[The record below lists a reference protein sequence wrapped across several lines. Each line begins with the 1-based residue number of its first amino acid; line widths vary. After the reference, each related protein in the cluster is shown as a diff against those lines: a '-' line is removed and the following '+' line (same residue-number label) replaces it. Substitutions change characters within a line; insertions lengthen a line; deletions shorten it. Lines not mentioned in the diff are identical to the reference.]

1 MDSIKDLQRGIMC
14 NDCKCDTKKQIKGRF
29 LGLGNFNA
37 KIMFVCE
44 RPGWHTTGSSYK
56 SKPLAHGIT
65 LLGNRSGD
73 FFFDC
78 LTDIGLSIND
88 VYITNLVKCQAENNR
103 IPSDAEIS
111 SCSEHLLKEIEIIR
125 PHFIIIMGRVVMQ
138 YFFPDE
144 GSVLAI
150 SGKQFRKHSKKV
162 PYAIGDEISYYVL
175 PHPAWALRSQ
185 EETKY
190 RDMFRNILKLENKN
204 VTLQRYCE

>member
-1 MDSIKDLQRGIMC
+1 MDNIQSLQQAIC
-14 NDCKCDTKKQIKGRF
+14 NNKCGCNTKRQIKGRF

-37 KIMFVCE
+37 KIMFICE
-44 RPGWHTTGSSYK
+44 RPGWHTSGSSYK
-56 SKPLAHGIT
+56 SKPLPHGIT

-103 IPSDAEIS
+103 IPNDEEIS
-111 SCSEHLLKEIEIIR
+111 ACSEHLIKEIEIIR
-125 PHFIIIMGRVVMQ
+125 PSFIILMGRVVMQ

-144 GSVLAI
+144 GSVLAN
-150 SGKQFRKHSKKV
+150 SGKILKRHSNKV
-162 PYAIGDEISYYVL
+162 SLQIGDEIVYFIL

-185 EETKY
+185 EDVKY
-190 RDMFRNILKLENKN
+190 RDMFRKILTLENKK
-204 VTLQRYCE
+204 VTLKRYC